1 MENNEKYNAFSLLK
15 FIWERKKWFL
25 IICITTFIVSAA
37 CSLLVRARYRSTAVI
52 YAPRTSSVA
61 KILLNEQNYNERLD
75 MRALATVDETEQMMA
90 YLNSV
95 SLKDSLITK
104 YDLAKY
110 YDIDLSKKGGQ
121 TKLYKTITNNLVIKR
136 TDLGS
141 ISVSIADWDPQ
152 RAYNMTVDAIR
163 WLDTIKN
170 AVDRER
176 LEAAYNDL
184 KRQLDSINKEIA
196 VNDDSIRELMKHGVF
211 NVERQ
216 SERYTQQYAI
226 AVAQGNTAAMN
237 RLRSEMD
244 TLAKYGPTLTALLE
258 NEFNFSKYQSLTKQ
272 KMLDAQ
278 LDMNTSVPVKFVID
292 KPFKADKKFYP
303 KRSIIVIV
311 SVLCAFLITLIVLLF
326 IDKIDEK
333 STKSSTESDKQ

>member
-1 MENNEKYNAFSLLK
+1 MENNDKYNAFSLLK
-15 FIWERKKWFL
+15 FIWDRKKWFL
-25 IICITTFIVSAA
+25 AVCIATFVVSAA
-37 CSLLVRARYRSTAVI
+37 CSLLVRPRFRSTAVI

-75 MRALATVDETEQMMA
+75 IRALATVDETEQMMA

-95 SLKDSLITK
+95 TLKDSLIAK
-104 YDLAKY
+104 YKLAEY
-110 YDIDLSKKGGQ
+110 YDIDMSNKGAQ
-121 TKLYKTITNNLVIKR
+121 TKLYKTLDNNIVIKR

-141 ISVSIADWDPQ
+141 ISVTIADWDAQ
-152 RAYNMTVDAIR
+152 KAYDMTVDAVR

-170 AVDRER
+170 AIDRER
-176 LEAAYNDL
+176 LEAAYKDL
-184 KRQLDSINKEIA
+184 QRQLDSINKAIA
-196 VNDDSIRELMKHGVF
+196 INSDSICELMKHGVF

-216 SERYTQQYAI
+216 SERYTQQYAA

-244 TLAKYGPTLTALLE
+244 TLAKYGSKLTALLE
-258 NEFNFSKYQSLTKQ
+258 NEFNFSQYQALTKQ

-278 LDMNTSVPVKFVID
+278 LDLNTTVPVKFVID

-303 KRSIIVIV
+303 KRSIIVVV
-311 SVLCAFLITLIVLLF
+311 SVLCAFLLTLVVLL
-326 IDKIDEK
+326 IADKIDEK
-333 STKSSTESDKQ
+333 TSESSTESEKR